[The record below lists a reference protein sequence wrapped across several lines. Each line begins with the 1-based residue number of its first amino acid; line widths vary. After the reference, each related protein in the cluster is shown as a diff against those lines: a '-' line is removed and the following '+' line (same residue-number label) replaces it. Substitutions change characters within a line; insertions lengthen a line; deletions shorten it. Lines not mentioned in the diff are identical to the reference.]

1 MLKSVYHT
9 YRGGCMMLYSLEGQE
24 LVFLGTAFV
33 IHSSGYLV
41 TVAHILYRYDNLVVA
56 PFDAS
61 TEFLPLGC
69 DRVSTIPVK
78 LTQIQMS
85 RDLALLKF
93 KEDMG
98 LQVPAHLIGRS
109 EGAPVGSSVACLGY
123 AFGHYQLHNQVLQQ
137 AVICSKAQSE
147 NETKLLLFDTM
158 VHNGSR
164 GAPLVNLYDNR
175 VVGVVSGRFDPA
187 EMARDITRDR
197 EYFDTNISFAVDVS
211 HVVELME
218 VEELRPE

>member
-33 IHSSGYLV
+33 IHSKGYLV
-41 TVAHILYRYDNLVVA
+41 TVAHILYRYDNLMVA
-56 PFDAS
+56 PCDVSAQ
-61 TEFLPLGC
+61 FLPLAY
-69 DRVSTIPVK
+69 DRVASMPVK
-78 LTQIQMS
+78 LAQIHMS
-85 RDLALLKF
+85 RDLALLRF

-98 LQVPAHLIGRS
+98 LQVPPHLIGRS
-109 EGAPVGSSVACLGY
+109 EEAPIGSSVACLGF

-137 AVICSKAQSE
+137 AVVCSKAQSE
-147 NETKLLLFDTM
+147 NETRLLLFDTM

-175 VVGVVSGRFDPA
+175 VIGVVSGRFDPS
-187 EMARDITRDR
+187 EMAKDITRER

-211 HVVELME
+211 HMVDLMAAE
-218 VEELRPE
+218 GLKPE